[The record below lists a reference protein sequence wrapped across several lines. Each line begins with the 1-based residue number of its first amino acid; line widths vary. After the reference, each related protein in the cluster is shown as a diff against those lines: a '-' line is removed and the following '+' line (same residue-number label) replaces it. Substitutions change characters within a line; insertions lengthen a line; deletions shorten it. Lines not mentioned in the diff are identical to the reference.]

1 MANQIA
7 GTAQVAMPV
16 QTFTLIDLAG
26 SVALLLL
33 GVQMFQ
39 SGLYRAFSPVF
50 EPFLLRAV
58 RDRGHAFL
66 GGLTVSAIQPGST
79 VMGWVMA
86 RVVITRPADLAPP
99 LAAVLG
105 ANIGATLAVQVL
117 LIVDQPAISPALIL
131 AGVLMFRKAS
141 NTRAHDLGRA
151 LIGLGLMLLA
161 LHALLDLMTDYEDA
175 PSLRMVLGAA
185 STMPAVD
192 MLLAASLSWAAES
205 NVAAVLLIASLC
217 AKNVVPP
224 DTAFA
229 LVLGANL
236 GTAARPVLDRAAP
249 GGDPSSRRVPV
260 GILLMLLA
268 GVAVALAALVPIGRV
283 MVSIEPDNG
292 RVVAD
297 FHTLF
302 NLIVAAAFMPLLVPY
317 GDLLSRLM
325 PAWSRLVDPSDTD
338 HDDLRH
344 ARKNP
349 SLPHEIAQ
357 TASVRMQRHD
367 ILDNVTSARNVG
379 RWPPNISHTG
389 DQTSDPGLTP
399 GIVAGKTDITQ
410 NAIHLRRAGRN
421 ALEWLKDD
429 GSVSRLEM
437 NGSIWLHMQ
446 DLQVVRQLEPVAG
459 AAHPILSTSICGIA
473 SLDDGDLSI
482 IGEPWL
488 TTRTVRVTFTT
499 REIGSA
505 DHDGLR
511 DLQDTLGTTF
521 SDVPL
526 GTARVGFNRQ
536 DDELEEPPVWW
547 TSIDIPASS
556 LDGLKE
562 AVESGRLRAAQLGL
576 CVSGIY
582 APVCNLGDVVHGPA
596 LLLKPDSIDASDSP
610 QIATGYVTHL
620 AFDLTKVSLERFR
633 EP

>member
-1 MANQIA
+1 
-7 GTAQVAMPV
+7 MPM

-39 SGLYRAFSPVF
+39 SGLHRAFSPVF
-50 EPFLLRAV
+50 EPFLLRAL

-66 GGLTVSAIQPGST
+66 GGLAVSTIQPGST

-86 RVVITRPADLAPP
+86 RVITRPADLAPP
-99 LAAVLG
+99 LASVLG

-117 LIVDQPAISPALIL
+117 LLVDQPAISPALIL

-151 LIGLGLMLLA
+151 LIGLGLMVLA

-175 PSLRMVLGAA
+175 PSLRMMLGAA

-249 GGDPSSRRVPV
+249 RDPSSRRVPV

-302 NLIVAAAFMPLLVPY
+302 NLIVAVAFMPLLAPY
-317 GDLLSRLM
+317 GHLLTRLM

-338 HDDLRH
+338 HDDFRH
-344 ARKNP
+344 ARNHP
-349 SLPHEIAQ
+349 SLPHDIAQ
-357 TASVRMQRHD
+357 TAGVRMPRQD
-367 ILDNVTSARNVG
+367 VLDNVTSARDVG
-379 RWPPNISHTG
+379 RWSSNIPRT
-389 DQTSDPGLTP
+389 DNPTSDPRP
-399 GIVAGKTDITQ
+399 ISGIVACKAHITH
-410 NAIHLRRAGRN
+410 NAVHLRRAGRN

-429 GSVSRLEM
+429 GSLSRFEM
-437 NGSIWLHMQ
+437 KGTIWLHMQ
-446 DLQVVRQLEPVAG
+446 DLQIVRQLEPVRG
-459 AAHPILSTSICGIA
+459 AAQAVLSTSIVGMA
-473 SLDDGDLSI
+473 SLDDSDLSI

-488 TTRTVRVTFTT
+488 TTRTVRVTFSS

-526 GTARVGFNRQ
+526 GTARVGLNRQ

-547 TSIDIPASS
+547 VSIDIPASS

-562 AVESGRLRAAQLGL
+562 AIESGRLRAAQLGL

-582 APVCNLGDVVHGPA
+582 APVCSRGDITPGPS
-596 LLLKPDSIDASDSP
+596 LLLKPDSIDVSDSP

-620 AFDLTKVSLERFR
+620 AFDLSKVSLQSFR
-633 EP
+633 SLD